1 MTVPMK
7 KPERKWLDWSVHAN
21 VDQPKIQINPA
32 AETGNHAQL
41 ACQMPRHRHAV
52 PKRLDL
58 CPKQRQ
64 HAGECVL
71 LGECRIK
78 TFSISGGTSQER
90 AHTMT
95 RPEIT
100 ANQAPVPRS
109 RLGLPVPVTICGVTY
124 PSQTAAALA
133 LGVSARTVSAAK
145 KRDALDRVGLDA
157 VEPLTIRGVTYPSQ
171 TAAALA
177 LGVSTRA
184 VGVAN
189 KRDTLDS
196 VGLGNAEPLTIRGVT
211 YPSHTAAALALGVST
226 RAVSAAKKRDALDR
240 VGLRKKAS

>member
-1 MTVPMK
+1 MRMLISTKSGSTLPPR
-7 KPERKWLDWSVHAN
+7 PEITLNSRAGCPDIGTPYPKGLIGALNSGNMLENAFYLGN
-21 VDQPKIQINPA
+21 V
-32 AETGNHAQL
+32 GL
-41 ACQMPRHRHAV
+41 
-52 PKRLDL
+52 RL
-58 CPKQRQ
+58 
-64 HAGECVL
+64 
-71 LGECRIK
+71 
-78 TFSISGGTSQER
+78 FSISGETSQER

-100 ANQAPVPRS
+100 SNQAPVPRS
-109 RLGLPVPVTICGVTY
+109 RLGLPVPVTIHGVTY

-157 VEPLTIRGVTYPSQ
+157 FEPLTIRGVTYPSQ

-184 VGVAN
+184 VGVAK
-189 KRDTLDS
+189 KRDTLDR